1 MSRLEKIVFVF
12 LSASLFFSENTGRA
26 FLYSCCLISV
36 FEQKR
41 FFLFCGVISVLFDI
55 YHSAFVGISFLSIA
69 VVVLIIKKFKSI
81 LANLSTWARLYY
93 LFMILCGAELVS
105 CLFIVL
111 LNGRLHLYS
120 HLLVVMKSVF
130 FCYVFESL
138 RKHAK
143 RS

>member
-1 MSRLEKIVFVF
+1 MV
-12 LSASLFFSENTGRA
+12 
-26 FLYSCCLISV
+26 
-36 FEQKR
+36 
-41 FFLFCGVISVLFDI
+41 SVLFDI
-55 YHSAFVGISFLSIA
+55 YHSSFVGISFLSLA
-69 VVVLIIKKFKSI
+69 VVVSIVKKFESI
-81 LANLSTWARLYY
+81 LANLSAWARLYY
-93 LFMILCGAELVS
+93 LFMIVCGAELVS

-130 FCYVFESL
+130 FCYVFESF

>member
-12 LSASLFFSENTGRA
+12 LSASLFFSANTGRA
-26 FLYSCCLISV
+26 FLYSCCLVNI

-41 FFLFCGVISVLFDI
+41 FFLFCGVVSVFFDI
-55 YHSAFVGISFLSIA
+55 YHSTFVGITFLSL
-69 VVVLIIKKFKSI
+69 VVIVLILKKFESI
-81 LANLSTWARLYY
+81 LANLYIGTRLYY
-93 LFMILCGAELVS
+93 LFMIVCVAELVG

-120 HLLVVMKSVF
+120 HLLVVLKSIF
-130 FCYVFESL
+130 FYYVFESIK
-138 RKHAK
+138 KHAK